1 MAAVLPGDQ
10 AAPIVV
16 LMHKVQLTFD
26 QLVLIYKSLEAV
38 RTLSVLP
45 QGDELLAETIEIVD
59 RALEDAVRAP
69 AKAA

>member
-10 AAPIVV
+10 AAPIVG

-45 QGDELLAETIEIVD
+45 QGDELLDETIEIVD

>member
-1 MAAVLPGDQ
+1 VAAVLPGDQ

-38 RTLSVLP
+38 RTLSVL
-45 QGDELLAETIEIVD
+45 QGDELLDETIEIVD